1 MKGKLDLIILD
12 PPLTPLM
19 IDRYQ
24 KKKEKK
30 PIWKEGTE
38 GIHRPI
44 KKPYSKSSRKEKG
57 KSYFSSV
64 HVLAVMEMINPSP
77 VHIKKKKLLNENT
90 ALIHFLKRYCSGNS
104 GVQLTAFSRALV
116 QRST

>member
-24 KKKEKK
+24 KKKS
-30 PIWKEGTE
+30 IWKEGTE

-44 KKPYSKSSRKEKG
+44 KKPYSKSSQKEKG

-77 VHIKKKKLLNENT
+77 VRIKK
-90 ALIHFLKRYCSGNS
+90 NS
-104 GVQLTAFSRALV
+104 Q
-116 QRST
+116 

>member
-24 KKKEKK
+24 KKRKK

-77 VHIKKKKLLNENT
+77 VHIKKKK
-90 ALIHFLKRYCSGNS
+90 AP
-104 GVQLTAFSRALV
+104 Q
-116 QRST
+116 